1 MTAPIMPESTTDSP
15 AVSGCEQGLV
25 LPWVD
30 SVLHGDCLQLMAD
43 MPDGCID
50 AVITDPPYCSG
61 SVSEAARTAAKGQG
75 LRSENIQRMG
85 WFVGDNMGTAGLVWL
100 IRSMAVEALRLLKG
114 RGSMLIFCDWRM
126 VPNLIPAVESAGF
139 RYQNLIVWDKTHM
152 GLGNGFR
159 ARHELIMHMTAGS
172 PEYHDKGT
180 ANVIQCRRVTADDR
194 EHQTQ
199 KPVDLIA
206 QLCRVVCPPGGTI
219 LDPFAGSG
227 TLAGAARMTHRH
239 FVCIERDADHCKT
252 ARARINAAT
261 PDLFGQN
268 DKAHGTAGGG
278 NHPQT
283 H

>member
-1 MTAPIMPESTTDSP
+1 MSKQTLSKPETVEQLDAEAGCPAPLCCAPVD
-15 AVSGCEQGLV
+15 VV
-25 LPWVD
+25 LQ
-30 SVLHGDCLQLMAD
+30 GDCLEIMAG

-61 SVSEAARTAAKGQG
+61 SVSEASRTAAKGQG
-75 LRSENIQRMG
+75 LRSENIRRMG

-114 RGSMLIFCDWRM
+114 KGSLLIFCDWRM

-152 GLGNGFR
+152 GLGTGFR

-180 ANVIQCRRVTADDR
+180 ANVLQCRRVTADER

-227 TLAGAARMTHRH
+227 TLAEAARMTHRH
-239 FVCIERDADHCKT
+239 FICIERDADHCET
-252 ARARINAAT
+252 ARQRISAVT
-261 PDLFGQN
+261 PELFGHNTQ
-268 DKAHGTAGGG
+268 D
-278 NHPQT
+278 HP
-283 H
+283 

>member
-1 MTAPIMPESTTDSP
+1 MKNYTNQIIK
-15 AVSGCEQGLV
+15 
-25 LPWVD
+25 
-30 SVLHGDCLQLMAD
+30 GDCLQVMRE

-61 SVSEAARTAAKGQG
+61 SVSEASRTAAKGQG

-100 IRSMAVEALRLLKG
+100 IRSMAVEALRLLNG

-152 GLGNGFR
+152 GLGTGFR

-180 ANVIQCRRVTADDR
+180 ANVLQCKRVSADER

-199 KPVDLIA
+199 KPVELIA
-206 QLCRVVCPPGGTI
+206 QLCRVVSPPNGLI
-219 LDPFAGSG
+219 LDPFAGSC
-227 TLAGAARMTHRH
+227 TLAEAAAQTGRN
-239 FVCIERDADHCKT
+239 FVCIERDEDHCKT
-252 ARARINAAT
+252 GNARVKQV
-261 PDLFGQN
+261 DLGLFEN
-268 DKAHGTAGGG
+268 FSAPTK
-278 NHPQT
+278 
-283 H
+283 

>member
-1 MTAPIMPESTTDSP
+1 MGTDNKTTDKNEAAEGNQSD
-15 AVSGCEQGLV
+15 AATCYAGLN
-25 LPWVD
+25 
-30 SVLHGDCLQLMAD
+30 SVIQGDCLEVMRG

-61 SVSEAARTAAKGQG
+61 SVSEASRTAAKGQG
-75 LRSENIQRMG
+75 LRSENIKKMG

-100 IRSMAVEALRLLKG
+100 IREMAVESLRLLN
-114 RGSMLIFCDWRM
+114 GSGSLLVFCDWRM

-172 PEYHDKGT
+172 PKYHDKGT
-180 ANVIQCRRVTADDR
+180 ANVIRSKRVRANER

-199 KPVDLIA
+199 KPLDLIA

-227 TLAGAARMTHRH
+227 TLAEAASSTGRGYI
-239 FVCIERDADHCKT
+239 CIERDENHCDT
-252 ARARINAAT
+252 ARNRVET
-261 PDLFGQN
+261 VQPDLI
-268 DKAHGTAGGG
+268 A
-278 NHPQT
+278 
-283 H
+283 

>member
-1 MTAPIMPESTTDSP
+1 MSTATDNERSE
-15 AVSGCEQGLV
+15 AGGWSAATCSAF
-25 LPWVD
+25 VD
-30 SVLHGDCLQLMAD
+30 SVLNGDCLEIMRG

-61 SVSEAARTAAKGQG
+61 SVSEASRTAAKGQG

-114 RGSMLIFCDWRM
+114 QGSMLIFCDWRM

-139 RYQNLIVWDKTHM
+139 RYQNLVVWDKTHM
-152 GLGNGFR
+152 GLGTGFR

-180 ANVIQCRRVTADDR
+180 ANVLQCNRVTAAER

-227 TLAGAARMTHRH
+227 TLAEAARANHRH
-239 FVCIERDADHCKT
+239 FVCIERDADHCET
-252 ARARINAAT
+252 AEARINGTT

-268 DKAHGTAGGG
+268 APAPTSEL
-278 NHPQT
+278 
-283 H
+283 

>member
-1 MTAPIMPESTTDSP
+1 METSTQNAPPVDLHR
-15 AVSGCEQGLV
+15 LV

-30 SVLHGDCLQLMAD
+30 SVIHGDCLQLMAD

-61 SVSEAARTAAKGQG
+61 SVSEASRTAAKGQG

-152 GLGNGFR
+152 CASNGTPITAKPPAPESTPQRLIFLGR
-159 ARHELIMHMTAGS
+159 
-172 PEYHDKGT
+172 
-180 ANVIQCRRVTADDR
+180 
-194 EHQTQ
+194 
-199 KPVDLIA
+199 
-206 QLCRVVCPPGGTI
+206 
-219 LDPFAGSG
+219 
-227 TLAGAARMTHRH
+227 TL
-239 FVCIERDADHCKT
+239 
-252 ARARINAAT
+252 
-261 PDLFGQN
+261 
-268 DKAHGTAGGG
+268 
-278 NHPQT
+278 
-283 H
+283 